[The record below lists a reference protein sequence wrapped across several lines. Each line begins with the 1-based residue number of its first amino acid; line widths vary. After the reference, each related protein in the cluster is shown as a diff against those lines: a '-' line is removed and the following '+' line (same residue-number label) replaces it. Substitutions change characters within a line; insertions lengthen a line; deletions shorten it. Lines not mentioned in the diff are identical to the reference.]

1 MGKAVGTILKVGAII
16 AGVALAIPSGGTSLL
31 AATLGVSSVAA
42 AGIAVGL
49 SLGASLLAP
58 KPKAPTPSPAT
69 TDRLHV
75 SIDPNER
82 RKIIFGKTAMATDL
96 RDQEY
101 TGSQEYLHRFIVTA
115 SHKVGG
121 HRQIWFDDKLA
132 WTSTGG
138 VQGEFVGYLTVTAI
152 NEGSAANAIN
162 ISSRMGSTRRYTG
175 CAYVYLRYK
184 LTGNSKKAE
193 SPFAQSIP
201 SRVTIVG
208 DGALIYDPRLDST
221 RGGSGSQRADDQ
233 TTWAWSDSA
242 SRNTA
247 LQLLWYLLGWRIQ
260 NPSTGTWKLAVGKGI
275 PPERIDIDSFITA
288 ANLCDELVAKAAG
301 GTEPRYRGDGIFSEG
316 DDPAAVLDNLKA
328 AMNAVLDDVDGKIRI
343 TVLHNDLGT
352 PAAALTTDDVIGDFQ
367 WAQTPPLP
375 STFNVIR
382 GAYVDPSDTSLY
394 QMVDYPEVRIAS
406 PDGIDRI
413 EPVNLQLVQSPSQAQ
428 RLVKQRLQ
436 RQQYAGTFQA
446 VFQATAWRYQ
456 KGDVVPF
463 TFAPLGWAAKLFRIV
478 EIEVRVDGTVPM
490 TLREE
495 NAAIYAWDASDASPV
510 QGAAPTTYDYA
521 LDPFFQ
527 DLVAVV
533 DTAADALSAAEAAGG
548 LAAGKSTIFYQASP
562 PAIADSVENDRWI
575 DTDAGNYEYRR
586 LAGNGRISIGG
597 TVVTF
602 GGGAIVYPPWAP
614 APDQRIAQALVD
626 AAGAQA
632 TADNKVVTFSQEAT
646 PSAEG
651 VGDLWYQPSSKSL
664 KRWSGSGWFEVSTV
678 GATPEQFEL
687 IEDALTA
694 AENAQ
699 ATADGKI
706 QSFYQTSAPTTFGE
720 GDYWTD
726 TDDANKLYRASG
738 DSALGGA
745 WVAIRDTGISAAIV
759 AAADA
764 QATADG
770 KITTFV
776 ATSAPT
782 AEATGDLWYNTS
794 TGELK
799 RWDGD
804 SWESTADNTALQQ
817 PIVTGPA
824 LLSFSADYT
833 GAVDPGQTPR
843 TALYKRLL
851 GTTDVTASTAWSI
864 LSSDGVSV
872 SIGASDGIASVT
884 AISKKNGSFVIR
896 SERGG
901 VTRDHPVQTQ
911 RNDAPPPVSTGGG
924 GGGNPGTSG
933 STNVSLSVTDT
944 TYGSGSNSASFT
956 CVAGTAGQVALSAA
970 LDVSLYA
977 ASGSHSQ
984 YGYAKWQWR
993 AIGGSWADV
1002 GSETASSS
1010 AATYSPTLGGE
1021 SATLDLIDTKT
1032 GLTSGTTY
1040 EFRIAYRKGSGS
1052 SAQTMSFTGTG
1063 AGVGS

>member
-16 AGVALAIPSGGTSLL
+16 AGVALAIPTGGTSLL

-49 SLGASLLAP
+49 SLGASLLSP

-138 VQGEFVGYLTVTAI
+138 VQGEFVGYLTVTGI

-162 ISSRMGSTRRYTG
+162 ISSRMGSSRRFTG

-221 RGGSGSQRADDQ
+221 RGGSGSQRANDQ

-260 NPSTGTWKLAVGKGI
+260 NPSTGAWKLAVGKGI

-413 EPVNLQLVQSPSQAQ
+413 EQINLQLVQSPSQAQ

-446 VFQATAWRYQ
+446 LFQATAWRYQ

-463 TFAPLGWAAKLFRIV
+463 TFSPLGWIAKLFRIV

-495 NAAIYAWDASDASPV
+495 SAVIYAWDASDATPV

-521 LDPFFQ
+521 LDPFYQ
-527 DLVAVV
+527 DLIAVT
-533 DTAADALSAAEAAGG
+533 DAAGSALGAAEAAQT
-548 LAAGKSTIFYQASP
+548 LASGKSTIFYQPSF
-562 PAIADSVENDRWI
+562 PAIAGSVENDRWI
-575 DTDAGNYEYRR
+575 DTDAGNFELRR
-586 LAGNGRISIGG
+586 LAGNGEVSFGG
-597 TVVTF
+597 SELTF
-602 GGGAIVYPPWAP
+602 GGQTLVLPPWAP
-614 APDQRIAQALVD
+614 APDQRIAQALID

-632 TADNKVVTFSQEAT
+632 TADSKVITFNQETT
-646 PSAEG
+646 PAPEG
-651 VGDLWYQPSSKSL
+651 VGDLWYQPSTKSL
-664 KRWSGSGWFEVSTV
+664 KRWSGSTWQEVATV
-678 GATPEQFEL
+678 GATAEQ
-687 IEDALTA
+687 IAQIGAALTA

-706 QSFYQTSAPTTFGE
+706 DSYYQASAPTGANE
-720 GDYWTD
+720 GDLWTD
-726 TDDANKLYRASG
+726 TDDGNKLYRFTS
-738 DSALGGA
+738 GA
-745 WVAIRDTGISAAIV
+745 WTLIRDTGIAAAI
-759 AAADA
+759 AAAGGA

-770 KITTFV
+770 KIVSFV
-776 ATSAPT
+776 STAAPT
-782 AEATGDLWYNTS
+782 AEGTGDLWYNPDN
-794 TGELK
+794 GEMR

-804 SWESTADNTALQQ
+804 SWESTADNTALNQ
-817 PIVTGPA
+817 PSITGA
-824 LLSFSADYT
+824 TSVAFNADYL
-833 GAVDPGQTPR
+833 GGSVTPLPR
-843 TALYKRLL
+843 DLPYKRLQ
-851 GTTDVTASTAWSI
+851 GSTDVTSATSWSI
-864 LSSDGVSV
+864 PSSDGVTLT
-872 SIGASDGIASVT
+872 IGASDGVVNITAVTKDSASYTV
-884 AISKKNGSFVIR
+884 R
-896 SERGG
+896 SSYAG
-901 VTRDHPVQTQ
+901 VVRDLIVPVQKI
-911 RNDAPPPVSTGGG
+911 RAAPPVNTGSS
-924 GGGNPGTSG
+924 GGNPGTTGSG
-933 STNVSLSVTDT
+933 NVSSSTNLT
-944 TYGSGSNSASFT
+944 TYGGGSSAGFT
-956 CVAGTAGQVALSAA
+956 CVAGTVGAVALSAA
-970 LDVSLYA
+970 LTVSLYS
-977 ASGSHSQ
+977 SGGVFSQ
-984 YGYAKWQWR
+984 TGYAKWQWR
-993 AIGGSWADV
+993 VPGGTWADV
-1002 GSETASSS
+1002 GSEVVSDG
-1010 AATYSPTLGGE
+1010 AAVYDKFSGPEDTTLTI
-1021 SATLDLIDTKT
+1021 SVTKT
-1032 GLTSGTTY
+1032 GLTSGSTY
-1040 EFRIAYRKGSGS
+1040 EFRLDYRKGSGTTG
-1052 SAQTMSFTGTG
+1052 QIMSFSGTGTG
-1063 AGVGS
+1063 VGS